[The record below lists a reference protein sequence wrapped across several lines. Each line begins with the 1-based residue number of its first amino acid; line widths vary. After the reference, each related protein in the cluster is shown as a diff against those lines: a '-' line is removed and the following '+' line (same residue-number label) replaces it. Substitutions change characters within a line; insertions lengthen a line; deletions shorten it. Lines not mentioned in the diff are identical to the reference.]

1 MPMQLDIFEHSR
13 DVMLRNAA
21 IDALRNRD
29 VAAITGAIAALA
41 AEYAG
46 DPLLPALTQLL
57 ERLRLSIAAPP
68 DRATATEV
76 LRLTENAVTAAQH
89 VLGAGAGA
97 WLSPL
102 WTDLATAIADFRF
115 DPDNEEL
122 HTAPLLL
129 RAGNAAEAARKIEA
143 IASWRRQPAP
153 LAWKIEAEYRVSGL
167 AATWPLLAELSWLAP
182 PRAATLA
189 ARLRDPELNKLLS
202 RFDAQFE
209 GDGETGDF
217 AWFPAWTLIAEPGW
231 ASAMRLAQHGAD
243 TPAERCAWL
252 VLNLLLLERQGRHT
266 DIIDGR
272 MKLRAAHPGL
282 FELYMRS
289 R

>member
-1 MPMQLDIFEHSR
+1 MQLDIFEHSR

-21 IDALRNRD
+21 IDALRSRD
-29 VAAITGAIAALA
+29 VASITRAIAALA

-46 DPLLPALTQLL
+46 DPLLPAFTQLL
-57 ERLRLSIAAPP
+57 ERLRLTIAGPP
-68 DRATATEV
+68 DRASATEV
-76 LRLTENAVTAAQH
+76 LRLTENAVAPAH
-89 VLGAGAGA
+89 RVLGAAAGD

-102 WTDLATAIADFRF
+102 WADLARAVAHLEF
-115 DPDNEEL
+115 DPNDEEL
-122 HTAPLLL
+122 HAAPLLL
-129 RAGNAAEAARKIEA
+129 RAGNAAEAARQIEA

-153 LAWKIEAEYRVSGL
+153 LAWKVEAEYRVSGL
-167 AATWPLLAELSWLAP
+167 AAAWPLLAELSWLAP
-182 PRAATLA
+182 SRAATLA
-189 ARLRDPELNKLLS
+189 ARLQDPELSGLLS
-202 RFDAQFE
+202 RFDAQYE
-209 GDGETGDF
+209 GDGEAGDF
-217 AWFPAWTLIAEPGW
+217 AWFPAWALIAEPGW
-231 ASAMRLAQHGAD
+231 ATVMRLAQHGPD

-272 MKLRAAHPGL
+272 RKLRAAHPRL